1 MTRLSTP
8 MPGPGIAALLLLGG
22 CAASLDPKPDI
33 DRAASTVLDRSGYR
47 AAWDEPWGDPDA
59 VWDGETPL
67 GVDQAVLLALRN
79 NRAIRAEVE
88 QIGAARADLVQAG
101 LLPNPVLNLT
111 LRFPIEGT
119 TGPNFIG
126 AAVVQEFAAL
136 WLRPSRMRAAD
147 ARLNEGVLSLSDRA
161 LRLVADVKQLHARLV
176 YGQRGL
182 ALTRSNIEMVEK
194 SIDALER
201 RARAGE
207 GTQLDVNRGRQQLLA
222 LRAELGREERE
233 VARDK
238 RRLLEVM
245 GIAEGDSQWEAT
257 DQPASWELPADE
269 RLIMRLAREQRLDV
283 AASRMVVEAR
293 AAELTEQ
300 ERSRLRELGVGV
312 GYERDI
318 EDDTSIGPVLDVPI
332 PIFDINQAQIAK
344 AGSLARAALA
354 TYEAALQRA
363 IAQARVAYVDAENSA
378 ALVDLYR
385 REVLVLAE
393 GNLGLA
399 QASLRAGQSDVTVL
413 LEAQREVVG
422 ARRSLNQLESEAA
435 QSFIELE
442 YTVGGRL
449 AAGDEPGG
457 DQGM

>member
-8 MPGPGIAALLLLGG
+8 FSVPGIAALLLLGG
-22 CAASLDPKPDI
+22 CAASLDPRPDV
-33 DRAASTVLDRSGYR
+33 DRAATTVLERSGYR
-47 AAWDEPWGDPDA
+47 AAWDEPWSEPA
-59 VWDGETPL
+59 LTWDGQSPL
-67 GVDQAVLLALRN
+67 AVDQAVFLALRN

-119 TGPNFIG
+119 TGPTFIG

-147 ARLNEGVLSLSDRA
+147 ARLNESVLSLSDRA

-182 ALTRSNIEMVEK
+182 ALTRSNIEMVER

-222 LRAELGREERE
+222 LRAELSREERE

-257 DQPASWELPADE
+257 DQPAGWELPADE

-300 ERSRLRELGVGV
+300 ERSRLRGLGVGV
-312 GYERDI
+312 DYERDI

-344 AGSLARAALA
+344 AGSLARASLA

-363 IAQARVAYVDAENSA
+363 IAQARVAYIDAENSA

-413 LEAQREVVG
+413 LEAQREVVA
-422 ARRSLNQLESEAA
+422 ARRSLNLLESEAA
-435 QSFIELE
+435 LSFIELE

-449 AAGDEPGG
+449 VAADEPGG
-457 DQGM
+457 DQGN